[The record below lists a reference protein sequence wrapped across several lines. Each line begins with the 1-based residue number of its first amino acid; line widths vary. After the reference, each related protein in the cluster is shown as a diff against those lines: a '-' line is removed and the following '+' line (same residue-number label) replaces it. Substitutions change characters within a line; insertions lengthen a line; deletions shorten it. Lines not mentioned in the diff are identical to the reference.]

1 MRRLVQPLSRTR
13 PINALML
20 VLTGLACIPLLLY
33 AQNTSAVPKWV
44 WANEGDA
51 LKSAPTGTRYFRKTF
66 TINRDIQK
74 PVDEAFLDITADDT
88 FEVYVNGQKV
98 GSGNSWKRVYR
109 FDVAK
114 LLKHGPNTLAVAATN
129 TSVSPAGLL
138 VRLSYTPNGMSNLVL
153 VSDDSWKFAA
163 EVKSGWEQPA
173 YDDSKWASVKVLGK
187 VGAGP
192 WQGLVWDAGGD
203 ERFSVPEG
211 FKVEMLAGPT
221 TQVQGGDSKLPFSL
235 VNMTFDAKGR
245 LLVSQERGPTL
256 ICEGYDPA
264 KGSYRIVR
272 PYCTQ
277 VVNAQGMC
285 WVNDALY
292 LVGTGPGL
300 SGNQAGLYRCTPNAN
315 GSAIAK
321 AELLHK
327 FQGGMAEHGP
337 HAVIHGPD
345 NKLYIV
351 LGNHAWMN
359 APALAANSPIR
370 RWPTGLQGPDQGQ
383 PGTTEDVLLPR
394 LNDSRGHAAN
404 IRAPGGTIWRC
415 DLDGKNM
422 ALVSAGY
429 RNHYDAAFSP
439 GNELFTFDSDME
451 WDEGLPWYRAVRICH
466 APDGSDYVWRTGAAN
481 TPNYYVDSLPP
492 AGETGRGSPVGV
504 AFYDHSAFPKQ
515 YRGQFFMADW
525 AIGTIYAVQL
535 IRQGASY
542 QTKFSRFCSGAPMN
556 ITDLE
561 VGPDGALYFTLGG
574 RGTPGGIY
582 RVVAVPRGQATDS
595 FTDQP
600 LAAWSRAATSDVLSR
615 ADFDRGYPFEKPAL
629 DPTNSTHQRIQYMT
643 LAYIHKHPL
652 SVATLAALAQDN
664 DPEVRAN
671 AIYYRTLA
679 ADPAAKDAL
688 DSALADRDALVQR
701 RACEGLIRLGIEPA
715 VEKLSPLLK
724 SDDAFLR
731 VAARRVLERID
742 PAKWAQPML
751 KDNDWRLY
759 TQAVLALCYTGQANN
774 YARLIFRDDLVN
786 RCFADN
792 TDEALT
798 HLRVAQL
805 GLIHT
810 QPCEQRD
817 TFELH
822 FAKRLRASF
831 PSADNRV
838 NREIALIVGE
848 LDRRGVKAFPNGIE
862 GPRMLIKALQQ
873 TTDRQQQIHYFY
885 SSRLIRKGWTSEL
898 KSSVLAWYDSTKDWK
913 GGHSFTPFLEN
924 ILRDLNP
931 VFTAEDRAAVMAK
944 AAEQPL
950 AALSMLRLA
959 APEQLPAPAKLIA
972 LYGQVAQA
980 KGMPRQS
987 EFKDAL
993 LDALTRSPD
1002 RPAAR
1007 QALGEVVRL
1016 DPTQAVPAARFLL
1029 SDTQSA
1035 KNADTYPILT
1045 KALEQATPPTLND
1058 IVKGLC
1064 GVAVRPKA
1072 EDAATFRAALLASSK
1087 LPEKD
1092 RWQVVELLRHWTNGR
1107 QFGSD
1112 DGDWKGELTAW
1123 GLWYTQS
1130 FPKEPGLPDIV
1141 AVRPAEGKYK
1151 YAELLDYLT
1160 KGPGKSGNVAAGRL
1174 VFTKAQCIK
1183 CHKYGEEGEGIGPD
1197 LTTASKR
1204 FNREYML
1211 ESVIYPSKVISDQ
1224 YRSTTVVTTKGQTHT
1239 GLLAPQGDV
1248 YTLLLQDG
1256 TKLTLRKSDIDQ
1268 QFASLVSVMPER
1280 LFDDLTLQEIADLF
1294 AYLESDPTRNSK

>member
-1 MRRLVQPLSRTR
+1 
-13 PINALML
+13 ML
-20 VLTGLACIPLLLY
+20 LILTGLVTIPLLLY
-33 AQNTSAVPKWV
+33 AQNTPTEPKWI
-44 WANEGDA
+44 WTTEGNA
-51 LKSAPTGTRYFRKTF
+51 LQAAPAGTRYFRQTF
-66 TINRDIQK
+66 AINRDVQK
-74 PVDEAFLDITADDT
+74 PVDEAFLDITADDA
-88 FEVYVNGQKV
+88 FEVYVNGVKV
-98 GSGNSWKRVYR
+98 GSGNTWKRVYR

-129 TSVSPAGLL
+129 TSASPAGLL

-153 VSDDSWKFAA
+153 VSDGSWKFATQA
-163 EVKSGWEQPA
+163 EADWEQPT
-173 YDDSKWASVKVLGK
+173 YNDSKWASVQVLGK
-187 VGAGP
+187 VGVGP
-192 WQGLVWDAGGD
+192 WQKLTWDAGGD

-221 TQVQGGDSKLPFSL
+221 TPVQGGNPKLPFSL
-235 VNMTFDAKGR
+235 INMTFDAKGR

-256 ICEGYDPA
+256 ICEDYDPA
-264 KGSYRIVR
+264 KGSYRVVR
-272 PYCTQ
+272 PFCTQ

-285 WVNDALY
+285 WVNDVLY

-300 SGNQAGLYRCTPNAN
+300 SGNQAGLYRCTPNAD

-321 AELLHK
+321 AELLHR
-327 FQGGMAEHGP
+327 FEGGMAEHGP

-345 NKLYIV
+345 NQLYIV
-351 LGNHAWMN
+351 LGNHAWMK
-359 APALAANSPIR
+359 AKTLATNSPIR
-370 RWPTGLQGPDQGQ
+370 RWPTGQQGPDQGQ

-394 LNDSRGHAAN
+394 LNDARGHAAN

-415 DLDGKNM
+415 NLDANEM

-429 RNHYDAAFSP
+429 RNQYDAAFSP
-439 GNELFTFDSDME
+439 NNELFTFDSDME

-481 TPNYYVDSLPP
+481 TPNYYADSLPP

-504 AFYDHSAFPKQ
+504 TFYDHSAFPPA

-542 QTKFSRFCSGAPMN
+542 QAKYTRFCSGAPMN

-582 RVVAVPRGQATDS
+582 RVVAVPKGQAS
-595 FTDQP
+595 QPFTDQP
-600 LAAWSRAATSDVLSR
+600 LAAWSRASTKDILAR
-615 ADFDRGYPFEKPAL
+615 ARFAAGEPFEKPAL
-629 DPTNSTHQRIQYMT
+629 DPTNSTHHRLQCMT
-643 LAYIHKHPL
+643 LAHIHGRPL
-652 SVATLAALAQDN
+652 SVAALGALAQDN
-664 DPEVRAN
+664 DPEVRAS

-679 ADPAAKDAL
+679 ADPAAKEAL
-688 DSALADRDALVQR
+688 LAALADPDALVQR
-701 RACEGLIRLGIEPA
+701 RACEGLIRLGIEPT
-715 VEKLSPLLK
+715 VKQLTPLLQ
-724 SDDAFLR
+724 SEDAFLR
-731 VAARRVLERID
+731 LAARRVLERID
-742 PAKWAQPML
+742 PRQWAQAL
-751 KDNDWRLY
+751 LQDANWRIY
-759 TQAVLALCYTGQANN
+759 TQAVLALCYIGKAND

-786 RCFADN
+786 RCFAPDA
-792 TDEALT
+792 DEALT

-805 GLIHT
+805 ALIHT

-817 TFELH
+817 TFETA

-831 PSADNRV
+831 PSADPRV
-838 NREIALIVGE
+838 NREIALLIGD
-848 LDRRGVKAFPNGIE
+848 LDRREVRAFPHGIG
-862 GPRMLIKALQQ
+862 GPQLLIGALQQ

-885 SSRLIRKGWTSEL
+885 SARFIRKGWTEPL
-898 KSSVLAWYDSTKDWK
+898 KSAVLAWYDSTKDWK

-931 VFTAEDRAAVMAK
+931 VFTAQDRAAVLAK
-944 AAEQPL
+944 AAQQPL

-959 APEQLPAPAKLIA
+959 TPEQLPSPAELVA
-972 LYGQVAQA
+972 LYRQVVAA
-980 KGMPRQS
+980 SDMPRRS

-993 LDALTRSPD
+993 LDSLTRSPN
-1002 RPAAR
+1002 RQAASL
-1007 QALGEVVRL
+1007 ALGEVVRL
-1016 DPTQAVPAARFLL
+1016 DATQAVPAARFVLG
-1029 SDTQSA
+1029 DPQSA
-1035 KNADTYPILT
+1035 KNADSYPILV
-1045 KALEQATPPTLND
+1045 KALEQATPPTLTD
-1058 IVKGLC
+1058 IVRGLR

-1072 EDAATFRAALLASSK
+1072 EDAAAFRAALLASSK
-1087 LPEKD
+1087 LPEKE

-1107 QFGSD
+1107 QFGSE
-1112 DGDWKGELTAW
+1112 DGDWKGELSAW

-1130 FPKEPGLPDIV
+1130 FPKEPSLPNIT
-1141 AVRPAEGKYK
+1141 AVLPAEGKYK

-1160 KGPGKSGNVAAGRL
+1160 KGPGKTGNVAAGRL

-1224 YRSTTVVTTKGQTHT
+1224 YRSTTVVTTKGQTYT
-1239 GLLAPQGDV
+1239 GLLAPQGEV
-1248 YTLLLQDG
+1248 YSILLQDG

-1280 LFDDLTLQEIADLF
+1280 LFDELTLQEIADLF
-1294 AYLESDPTRNSK
+1294 AYLESDPARSNK